1 MPLPGFQPPD
11 TLSYWEREVFFR
23 HLDVVIV
30 GSGLVGLSAAICLK
44 ERQPEWQVAVIERG
58 VLPFGASTRNAGFAC
73 FGSMTELLDDLHNTS
88 EDEVW
93 ALVERRWAGLQRLR
107 ARVGDARL
115 EYETHGGY
123 ELFRPEDEVTFR
135 DCHERLPAFNEAV
148 AKITGTTDVFQV
160 ADAQIER
167 FGFQQVQH
175 LVVNQLEGQL
185 HTGKMIAALLQIAAA
200 KGVMLLNGIDIQHWE
215 SDQHGLRLHSARG
228 WVLHARKMLVATNGF
243 ARQLLPELEM
253 VPARNQVLIT
263 HPMPGLRIQGT
274 FHYDRGYFYFR
285 NVGNRLLLGG
295 GRHLAMQTEQTDAFG
310 TTPLIRGVLIDL
322 LGKVI
327 LPDQVFEIDSWWSG
341 ILAIGME
348 KKPIVQE
355 AAPNVYVAVRL
366 GGMGVAIG
374 SLVGEEAADLLLH

>member
-44 ERQPEWQVAVIERG
+44 ERQPELQIAVIERG
-58 VLPFGASTRNAGFAC
+58 MLPFGASTRNAGFAC
-73 FGSMTELLDDLHNTS
+73 FGSMTELLDDLHHTS

-107 ARVGDARL
+107 ARVGDVRL

-123 ELFRPEDEVTFR
+123 ELFRPEDEATFR
-135 DCHERLPAFNEAV
+135 DCHERLPAFNAAI
-148 AKITGTTDVFQV
+148 AKITGTTDSFQI
-160 ADAQIER
+160 ADAQIQR

-185 HTGKMIAALLQIAAA
+185 HTGKMIATLLQIAAA

-215 SDQHGLRLHSARG
+215 SDQHGLRLHSTRG
-228 WVLHARKMLVATNGF
+228 WVLHTRKMLVATNGF
-243 ARQLLPELEM
+243 ARQLLPALDM

-263 HPMPGLRIQGT
+263 HPIPGLRIQGT

-327 LPDQVFEIDSWWSG
+327 LPDQVFEIDNWWSG

-348 KKPIVQE
+348 KKPIVE
-355 AAPNVYVAVRL
+355 EVAPNVYVAVRL
-366 GGMGVAIG
+366 GGIGVAIG